1 MTQQTSTPIW
11 LQALACG
18 NPDPLLPLPPVTP
31 AKLVQLRKQDMTDT
45 FEALFEQAIEAVE
58 NGEGISLFLSRD
70 HRGVTPGKFMRWI
83 LTDPTRESR
92 YKEAC
97 RVAAHL
103 MRGDILAKADGTD
116 QTIDDVARSKLA
128 VDTRFKLMALAD
140 PKEFI
145 TTTRVDVTGHQSI
158 SLVGL
163 MKNREQQGIA
173 MVQRLNSL
181 APPDDVLPR
190 ALPNGSTDTPTP
202 TPTAGDDDDDDLR
215 GGA

>member
-31 AKLVQLRKQDMTDT
+31 AKLVQLRKKDMTDT

-70 HRGVTPGKFMRWI
+70 HRSITPGRFMRWI
-83 LTDPTRESR
+83 LTDPARESR

-116 QTIDDVARSKLA
+116 QTIDDVARSKLG
-128 VDTRFKLMALAD
+128 VDTRFRLMALAD

-145 TTTRVDVTGHQSI
+145 TTTKVDVSGHQSS

-163 MKNREQQGIA
+163 MKDRERIGLA
-173 MVQRLNSL
+173 MVERINNLL
-181 APPDDVLPR
+181 PPTDVTIKASNPYQL
-190 ALPNGSTDTPTP
+190 TDPDPDTLT
-202 TPTAGDDDDDDLR
+202 DSDNEDNL
-215 GGA
+215 

>member
-70 HRGVTPGKFMRWI
+70 HRSITPGRFMRWI

-116 QTIDDVARSKLA
+116 QTIDDVARSKLG
-128 VDTRFKLMALAD
+128 VDTRFRLMALAD

-145 TTTRVDVTGHQSI
+145 TTTKVDVSGHQSI

-163 MKNREQQGIA
+163 MKDRERIGLE
-173 MVQRLNSL
+173 MVERVNNLLPPPSTAPATLPAIL
-181 APPDDVLPR
+181 ADNDLDTDPDEGTL
-190 ALPNGSTDTPTP
+190 
-202 TPTAGDDDDDDLR
+202 
-215 GGA
+215 

>member
-1 MTQQTSTPIW
+1 MPEVMPTALPEW
-11 LQALACG
+11 LQALD
-18 NPDPLLPLPPVTP
+18 DPQPFPQPTSTP
-31 AKLVQLRKQDMTDT
+31 TLTAGQQIQLRKQDRLDT

-181 APPDDVLPR
+181 APPTDVTIKADNPYQ
-190 ALPNGSTDTPTP
+190 S
-202 TPTAGDDDDDDLR
+202 DDDHAEVNEDE
-215 GGA
+215 

>member
-1 MTQQTSTPIW
+1 
-11 LQALACG
+11 
-18 NPDPLLPLPPVTP
+18 
-31 AKLVQLRKQDMTDT
+31 MTDT

-70 HRGVTPGKFMRWI
+70 HRSITPGRFMRWI

-116 QTIDDVARSKLA
+116 QTIDDVARSKLG
-128 VDTRFKLMALAD
+128 VDTRFRLMALAD

-145 TTTRVDVTGHQSI
+145 TTTKVDVSGHQSI

-163 MKNREQQGIA
+163 MKDRERIGLE
-173 MVQRLNSL
+173 MVERVNNLLPPPSTAPATLPAIL
-181 APPDDVLPR
+181 ADNDLDTDPDEG
-190 ALPNGSTDTPTP
+190 AL
-202 TPTAGDDDDDDLR
+202 
-215 GGA
+215 